1 MELPAVAIGRP
12 GVSANQ
18 EVIAQEHSNRLGGSM
33 LRLRG
38 KVVLI
43 SGLLS
48 PLAAL
53 PLCVL
58 VRQFE
63 NTKSMLVEQ
72 N

>member
-1 MELPAVAIGRP
+1 MELPAVAIRRP
-12 GVSANQ
+12 GVSADQ
-18 EVIAQEHSNRLGGSM
+18 EVIAWEHSNRLGGSM
-33 LRLRG
+33 LRVRG

-53 PLCVL
+53 PWYVL